1 MAKFPRLQLGRFRA
15 DLSSQLQISY
25 LEKNAQSGCVLDVV
39 VILLSGLD
47 TQRLYVG

>member
-25 LEKNAQSGCVLDVV
+25 LEKNAQNGCVLDVV
-39 VILLSGLD
+39 VILLSSANS
-47 TQRLYVG
+47 